1 MDTKEPRVQNLLF
14 LLSAA
19 PLGMGCIIV
28 SDDTDTDATPTTV
41 TPTSTPGETD
51 DPTTATTDAMTTS
64 ATGETTE
71 TPSDTT
77 AADTTV
83 GPSDTTSA
91 DTDEPPS
98 AGCQAYA
105 DLVADCYMDQAAG
118 DATLNYCNEQTT
130 YYEMYGPE
138 CLSAFEDF
146 IACLSALSCEMLM
159 GAEPVCEAELEAVDT
174 TCFPK

>member
-28 SDDTDTDATPTTV
+28 SDDTDTDAVTTTPTTS
-41 TPTSTPGETD
+41 PTTGETD
-51 DPTTATTDAMTTS
+51 DPTAATEPMTTS

-105 DLVADCYMDQAAG
+105 DLVTECYMDKAAG

-138 CLSAFEDF
+138 CLGAFEDF

-159 GAEPVCEAELEAVDT
+159 GKEPICEAELEAVNT